1 MRVRL
6 IHTSDPYTD
15 LENGAMG
22 TVVGQRKDPWGDTV
36 ISVKWDDGSSLSL
49 IEGTD
54 QYEIIQEQK
63 AGK

>member
-15 LENGAMG
+15 LESGAMG
-22 TVVGQRKDPWGDTV
+22 TVMGQHKDPWGDTV
-36 ISVKWDDGSSLSL
+36 IQIKWDDGSSLSL
-49 IEGTD
+49 IEGID